1 MAGWK
6 HTTAVIGTV
15 MVGGGFIL
23 SVLVG
28 MQNNIGAMQDNIG
41 AMQDNIGAMQD
52 NIRALQGDVRAL
64 QSDMNVVR
72 SDVAAMQS
80 DVAVLSSSVERLTT
94 QQAEMDAR
102 LRTVEQA
109 VVRLGTIVDERLP
122 AD

>member
-23 SVLVG
+23 SVLAG
-28 MQNNIGAMQDNIG
+28 MQNNIGAMQDNIR
-41 AMQDNIGAMQD
+41 AM
-52 NIRALQGDVRAL
+52 QGDVRAM
-64 QSDMNVVR
+64 QNDMTVMR

-80 DVAVLSSSVERLTT
+80 DVAVLSNSVERLTT

-109 VVRLGTIVDERLP
+109 VVRLGAIVDERLP
-122 AD
+122 AN

>member
-23 SVLVG
+23 SVLAG
-28 MQNNIGAMQDNIG
+28 MQDNISAMQGNIGAMQDNISAMQDNMR
-41 AMQDNIGAMQD
+41 AMQDNIG
-52 NIRALQGDVRAL
+52 AL

-72 SDVAAMQS
+72 NDVAAMQS
-80 DVAVLSSSVERLTT
+80 DIAVLSNSVDRLTT

-122 AD
+122 AN

>member
-23 SVLVG
+23 SVLAG
-28 MQNNIGAMQDNIG
+28 MQNNISAMQDNMRV
-41 AMQDNIGAMQD
+41 MQDNMRAMQN
-52 NIRALQGDVRAL
+52 NIGAL

-72 SDVAAMQS
+72 NDVAAMQS
-80 DVAVLSSSVERLTT
+80 DIAVLSNSVDRLTT

-122 AD
+122 AN

>member
-41 AMQDNIGAMQD
+41 AMQDNIRALQGD
-52 NIRALQGDVRAL
+52 IRALQG
-64 QSDMNVVR
+64 DMNVVR